1 MNNHR
6 RWALLPPRF
15 PRLFS
20 ASRPPS
26 FECGGGWAGI
36 AALVCQRLASLL
48 DEHPG
53 AEIEVQ
59 RVKEKM
65 GSLRLQLHINGR
77 NDALIADVRRALAL
91 GRRASEHCCER
102 CGAVGT
108 LDVGPPCR
116 VRCELCA
123 EINDAGER

>member
-1 MNNHR
+1 MNDDD
-6 RWALLPPRF
+6 RWALLQSRF

-20 ASRPPS
+20 ASKPPS
-26 FECGGGWAGI
+26 FECGAGWSGI
-36 AALVCQRLASLL
+36 ATLVCQRLTSVL

-65 GSLRLQLHINGR
+65 GSLRLHLNINGR
-77 NDALIADVRRALAL
+77 NDVLLADVRRALAL

-123 EINDAGER
+123 EIDAEGVR